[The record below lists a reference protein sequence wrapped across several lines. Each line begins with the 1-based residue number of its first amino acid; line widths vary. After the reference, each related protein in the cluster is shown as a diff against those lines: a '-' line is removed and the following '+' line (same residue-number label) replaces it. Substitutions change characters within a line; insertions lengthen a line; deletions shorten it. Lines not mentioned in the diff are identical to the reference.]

1 MATLIEQNYRIGSI
15 SGSSATIYA
24 YLGEFHD
31 SRQRS
36 RAIIGS
42 AFVFG
47 VCCILLP
54 AAAYT
59 VINFGVEFYVPFFDI
74 VYKSWRSFMFVCA
87 IPSMVSYVALI
98 ILPESPKFELS
109 QGRQEQTIQILEK
122 INRWNN
128 GGKSAEPLGITEIHE
143 EKTEIENRLRQQE
156 QKQGSF
162 TWMKS
167 MWAQTALLFKPPLLT
182 TTLLA
187 CTIQFGI
194 YATGNGFYMWFA
206 EILNRLGNNLDDFTS
221 VRIPICEVISNTRGM
236 NWTET
241 AEPVG
246 FFSIANLRI

>member
-1 MATLIEQNYRIGSI
+1 
-15 SGSSATIYA
+15 
-24 YLGEFHD
+24 
-31 SRQRS
+31 
-36 RAIIGS
+36 
-42 AFVFG
+42 
-47 VCCILLP
+47 
-54 AAAYT
+54 
-59 VINFGVEFYVPFFDI
+59 
-74 VYKSWRSFMFVCA
+74 MFVCA
-87 IPSMVSYVALI
+87 IPSMVSYLALI

-122 INRWNN
+122 MNRWNN

-143 EKTEIENRLRQQE
+143 EKAEIENRLRQQE

-194 YATGNGFYMWFA
+194 FATGNGFYMWFA

-246 FFSIANLRI
+246 FFSFQMLADENIIENNGIENCLGVRRKTWYINTGAWTHVGNSVSDWIRADGSCDQLRGQTYIIG

>member
-1 MATLIEQNYRIGSI
+1 MNENDRIGSI

-47 VCCILLP
+47 ICCILLP

-59 VINFGVEFYVPFFDI
+59 VINFGVTFYVPIVDI
-74 VYKSWRSFMFVCA
+74 VYKPWRSFIFVCA
-87 IPSMVSYVALI
+87 IPSMVSYLALI

-109 QGRQEQTIQILEK
+109 QGRQEETIQILEK
-122 INRWNN
+122 MNRWNN

-143 EKTEIENRLRQQE
+143 EKVEIENRIRQQQ
-156 QKQGSF
+156 QKQGNFS
-162 TWMKS
+162 WLIS
-167 MWAQTALLFKPPLLT
+167 MWEQTALLLKPPLLT

-206 EILNRLGNNLDDFTS
+206 EIMNRLGNNLDDFTS

-241 AEPVG
+241 AEPV
-246 FFSIANLRI
+246 N